1 MNSVNIIY
9 TQKFYFNKKN
19 TRKKKKIE
27 HTTKNKTH

>member
-1 MNSVNIIY
+1 MNSANIIY
-9 TQKFYFNKKN
+9 TQKFYFNKQN